1 MAKILITSYYKDKS
15 SVRQR
20 ELELCMKMNKQN
32 KSIDKIYVFLEGKEE
47 DFPTLRGEKITIVEG
62 PRPTYKMF
70 FEFANSISEPEDIII
85 IANTDIF
92 YDNSLDICTAKMKPN
107 DCYAL
112 SRYDLKEDGSIKLH
126 HEKYSQDTWIFKGQ
140 IRIPHYCNFFLG
152 MRGCDNRIAYEIR
165 SVGYNIVNPA
175 YSIISIHYHVSDLH
189 NYTKDD
195 LIPKPYLAVELI
207 QLQ

>member
-1 MAKILITSYYKDKS
+1 MANILLTSYYKDKS

-20 ELELCMKMNKQN
+20 ELEVCMKMNKQN
-32 KSIDKIYVFLEGKEE
+32 KSIDKIYVFLEGRAE
-47 DFPTLRGEKITIVEG
+47 DFPTLRGEKIVVIEG

-70 FEFANSISEPEDIII
+70 FDFANSISNEEDVLI

-92 YDNSLDICTAKMKPN
+92 YDNSLDLCKTMGGN

-112 SRYDLKEDGSIKLH
+112 SRYHLNEDGTIKLH
-126 HEKYSQDTWIFKGQ
+126 NEKYSQDTWIFKGK
-140 IRIPHYCNFFLG
+140 IRVPNYCDFFLG

-165 SVGYNIVNPA
+165 AAGYNIMNPA
-175 YSIISIHYHVSDLH
+175 YSIISIHYHISDLH

-195 LIPKPYLAVELI
+195 LIPKPYLPVELI
-207 QLQ
+207 KLN